1 MAYTIEYFNESVRTG
16 LDGWPAG
23 LRARYR
29 ALVLR
34 MLEYG
39 PDLGMPHTRSLG
51 GGLYEIR
58 AKAAEGIGRAIY
70 CTLVGKRIVILH
82 GFVKKNDKTPA
93 RDLDLARNRMKLV
106 LSHEQERR
114 Q

>member
-1 MAYTIEYFNESVRTG
+1 MAFTIEYFNPSVQAE

-29 ALVLR
+29 ALALR
-34 MLEYG
+34 MLEHG
-39 PDLGMPHTRSLG
+39 PDLGMPHTRALG

-70 CTLVGKRIVILH
+70 CTLVGRRIVILH
-82 GFVKKNDKTPA
+82 GFVKKTDKTPP
-93 RDLDLARNRMKLV
+93 RELDVARNRLKLV
-106 LSHEQERR
+106 LSHD
-114 Q
+114 